1 MRLKY
6 LFLWVSLLL
15 IGLVGAIVWREG
27 TGSLLSLLFCEIC
40 LAVVILFLWMFYRNV
55 LKPTKILKRASGLM
69 KGMDFSSRV
78 RPTGQP
84 DMDEVIDIFNSMLMH
99 LSEQRLRVREI
110 NEMLDIMISVMP
122 TGVII
127 TESNGRLIHVNPS
140 AARFLEIEN
149 SKAYKGHIL
158 WDIPHRL
165 SAVMKNM
172 NEGKMTV
179 ARVNGTKLY
188 RCFSYRFFNMG
199 VPHIFYLIEE
209 MTRDVMEVQRRSY
222 RKVLRVISH
231 EVNNTMAGLN
241 ATLEILEQDLADTLD
256 SDMQQSI
263 AALLRR
269 NRAVVK
275 FISSLADTARIPE
288 PERRQFNLIPLLI
301 DMTAQMD
308 AVWKERG
315 VTFEIVNCTQGDV
328 MMLNADAGQIQQILT
343 NVMKNAA
350 ESIDGE
356 GIVRVETDFANM
368 RLTISDNGMPISQEV
383 ADQLFTPF
391 FTTKPDGQGIG
402 LMMVGEILDNHGYG
416 YSLATSEADGL
427 TRFTIS
433 FN

>member
-6 LFLWVSLLL
+6 IFLWVSLMLV
-15 IGLVGAIVWREG
+15 GLVGVILWREG
-27 TGSLLSLLFCEIC
+27 TGSLLSLLFCEGC

-78 RPTGQP
+78 RQTGQP
-84 DMDEVIDIFNSMLMH
+84 DMDEVIDVFNSMLMH

-127 TESNGRLIHVNPS
+127 SESNGRLIHINPS

-149 SKAYKGHIL
+149 PKAYKGQSL

-165 SAVMKNM
+165 SAVMKEM
-172 NEGKMTV
+172 EEGKMTV
-179 ARVNGTKLY
+179 ARINGTMLY
-188 RCFSYRFFNMG
+188 RCFSCRFFNMG

-263 AALLRR
+263 ASLLRR

-288 PERRQFNLIPLLI
+288 PERTKINLIPLLA
-301 DMTAQMD
+301 DMTAQMQSI
-308 AVWKERG
+308 WKERG
-315 VTFEIVNCTQGDV
+315 VTFEMSGYTPGDV
-328 MMLNADAGQIQQILT
+328 MTVDADISQMQQVFA

-356 GIVRVETDFANM
+356 GTVRIVVDFANM
-368 RLTISDNGMPISQEV
+368 RLTVEDDGRPITHEV

-402 LMMVGEILDNHGYG
+402 LMMVGEILDNHGFG
-416 YSLATSEADGL
+416 YSLATSDADGL

-433 FN
+433 FK